1 MRLSQKLPGCQVEFI
16 ETLATIKNSL
26 RQAQADIQRILLR
39 QPKWEQLV
47 LVSFLVIL
55 AGCAVGPKYA
65 GPDVKEPGR
74 YTQVAA
80 QSDSITNLKWWDVYN
95 DTTLQKLIQTAIDSN
110 LDLNIA
116 IARVDE
122 AKAILGYNQANLFP
136 FLDYSA
142 RGRASDFRSTA
153 EGAGVTFPQSSVA
166 LLGNVSWE
174 IDLWGK
180 LRHANRA
187 AYADLISTDET
198 RKSIY
203 ISVVAQV
210 AELYFTLRGLDERLE
225 ITRRTYETRME
236 YLRIITLR
244 FERGD
249 VSELDKLQAQQIAS
263 AAQSQLFALERAII
277 ATENAINILLGQS
290 YAPISRGLQN
300 NQQQLPLD
308 IPTGLPSEL
317 LERRPDIRSAEQQ
330 VIAQTERVG
339 IAVALR
345 FPSLSLTGLLGVASP
360 DISNLFSGDA
370 VLGSVTGQLTG
381 PIFRFNQN
389 KRRVEAERAKAM
401 QVGYQYEKTVLIAFA
416 EVENSLAEIR
426 TYTNEF
432 AARQTQVAATERSL
446 VLSKALYDN
455 GYTSFL
461 QVLDAERELYNSQ
474 FEKSLALQNQLI
486 STVRLYKALGGGW

>member
-1 MRLSQKLPGCQVEFI
+1 M
-16 ETLATIKNSL
+16 
-26 RQAQADIQRILLR
+26 
-39 QPKWEQLV
+39 
-47 LVSFLVIL
+47 
-55 AGCAVGPKYA
+55 GPKYSRPETKKPEA
-65 GPDVKEPGR
+65 YVQAPTK
-74 YTQVAA
+74 T
-80 QSDSITNLKWWDVYN
+80 DSITNLKWWDVYE
-95 DTTLQKLIQTAIDSN
+95 DTVLQSLIQVAIDSN
-110 LDLNIA
+110 LDLMTA
-116 IARVDE
+116 VARVDE

-187 AYADLISTDET
+187 AFADLIATDEG

-203 ISVVAQV
+203 LSLVAQV
-210 AELYFTLRGLDERLE
+210 AELYFTLRGLDERYS
-225 ITRRTYETRME
+225 ITQRTYETRME

-244 FERGD
+244 FERGET
-249 VSELDKLQAQQIAS
+249 SELDKLQAEQIAAGS
-263 AAQSQLFALERAII
+263 HAQLFSLERAII
-277 ATENAINILLGQS
+277 AVENAINVLLGQT
-290 YAPISRGLQN
+290 YAPVARGLRN
-300 NQQQLPLD
+300 DQQQLPVE
-308 IPTGLPSEL
+308 IPSGLPSEL

-330 VIAQTERVG
+330 LVAQTERVG

-370 VLGSVTGQLTG
+370 VLGSVTGQLAG

-401 QVGYQYEKTVLIAFA
+401 QMGYQYEKTILVAFA

-426 TYTNEF
+426 TYRNEF

-446 VLSKALYDN
+446 LLSKALYDN

-474 FEKSLALQNQLI
+474 FEKSLALQSQLI